1 MGSNPLQVLLTLL
14 VKRILNITSVSI
26 HRTEWR
32 NMYNLKYADYDGIYH
47 GFNLK
52 KGYYYGEDTKTGKL
66 IATSGWCAYGSVAL
80 YELKNGRWKLTWVN
94 IKEEIEYLN

>member
-1 MGSNPLQVLLTLL
+1 MLKFVIIKRQYNRLVGSNPLQVLLTLL
-14 VKRILNITSVSI
+14 VKRILNVTSVSI

-52 KGYYYGEDTKTGKL
+52 KELNIFPL
-66 IATSGWCAYGSVAL
+66 IIYP
-80 YELKNGRWKLTWVN
+80 KLTQI
-94 IKEEIEYLN
+94 IKWHSISG